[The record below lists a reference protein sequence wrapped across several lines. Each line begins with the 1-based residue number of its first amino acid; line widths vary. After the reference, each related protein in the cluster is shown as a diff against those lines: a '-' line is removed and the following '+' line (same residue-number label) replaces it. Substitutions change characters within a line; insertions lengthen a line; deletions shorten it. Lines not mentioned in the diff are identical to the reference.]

1 MGVLC
6 PHCGKPDLRKNGFTK
21 SGIQRWRCKCTE
33 GTNVLEPIIVSNDI
47 NKDLVEAKVG
57 GTHLAKKLQRA
68 QDTNR
73 IERKAFRETARI
85 ENAMSAYIE
94 ALKDVISQ
102 NSLEFKVK
110 NKSNTS
116 TSDSVGFIHLSD
128 LHFNELVDIVGN
140 NYDFKVAAKRLRL
153 LATKS
158 LSMFEARKIDT
169 VYLVITGDLLN
180 SDRRLDEVL
189 AMATNRASATFLA
202 IKILTQFVLD
212 ISSHFNVK
220 VVSITG
226 NESRIR
232 EEYTQL
238 DSFATDN
245 FDFMIYEGMKLLF
258 ENSKAPVEFISGN
271 TLDYILSVNNTN
283 ILITHGHR
291 LGKMGHNDL
300 SKVITKWAKK
310 GIIIN
315 FVMCGHLHETNITDT
330 LLRAGSLVGN
340 NAYADAGLNLHSRAS
355 QNIYIIDKE
364 GNLDAMRVDLQ
375 SIPEWLDGHYDIDDH
390 LDAYNSKSVDKLK
403 DTTSI
408 LQIVI

>member
-6 PHCGKPDLRKNGFTK
+6 PHCGKDDLHKNGITK
-21 SGIQRWRCKCTE
+21 AGLQRYRCKCVD
-33 GTNVLEPIIVSNDI
+33 GNNVTDPIIVSDDLS
-47 NKDLVEAKVG
+47 KDLVDAKIG
-57 GTHLAKKLQRA
+57 NTQLAKKNQRLQ
-68 QDTNR
+68 DVTR
-73 IERKAFRETARI
+73 IERKSFRETARI

-94 ALKDVISQ
+94 ELKEAIKN
-102 NSLEFKVK
+102 NSLDFNIKKRNK
-110 NKSNTS
+110 NTVSGS
-116 TSDSVGFIHLSD
+116 IGFIHLSD

-140 NYDFKVAAKRLRL
+140 SYDFKVASKRLRL
-153 LATKS
+153 LANKTLATFK
-158 LSMFEARKIDT
+158 ARDIST
-169 VYLVITGDLLN
+169 VYLIMTGDLLN

-189 AMATNRASATFLA
+189 AMATNRANATFLA
-202 IKILTQFVLD
+202 IKILSQFILD
-212 ISSHFNVK
+212 ISTNFDVK
-220 VVSITG
+220 VISITG

-232 EEYTQL
+232 EEYTHL

-258 ENSKAPVEFISGN
+258 EASKAPVEFITGN
-271 TLDYILSVNNTN
+271 TLDYILSVNHTN

-315 FVMCGHLHETNITDT
+315 FVMCGHLHETSITDT
-330 LLRAGSLVGN
+330 LLRSGSLVGN

-355 QNIYIIDKE
+355 QNIYMIDKE
-364 GNLDAMRVDLQ
+364 GNLDALRVDLQ
-375 SIPEWLDGHYDIDDH
+375 NIPEALDGLYEIDDH

-403 DTTSI
+403 DTTSV
-408 LQIVI
+408 LRIVI